1 MQALCVRCAKCYCS
15 SYALSI
21 FFVTDASDLSSIDN
35 PQSVLAWFDRY
46 LATPA
51 AERGAFIEREL
62 AGDPALRA
70 EVEALARADHA
81 ATQVDFLARAAHA
94 REDRTGEVIDA
105 WTLVR
110 WIGSGGAGVV
120 YEARRNDDPDAAPVA
135 LKLLTINVGNLRARF
150 IRERQILGALAH
162 PYIAGLL
169 DAGADARGAPYMVLE
184 YVRGAPI
191 TQHAITHAMPL
202 AARLRLFGKVLDA
215 VQGAHMHLVVHRDLK
230 PSNIFVDE
238 MGDPKLLDFG
248 IAKML
253 DEAEPGLTR
262 QGSYAMTPE
271 YASPEQVRGDAITTA
286 TDIYSL
292 GVLLYEL
299 VSGSKPYTLE
309 DVRPGTLE
317 RVICQ
322 TDPPRPSSKTVS
334 GEVPRRA
341 RDLDAIVLRAMAKS
355 PKDRYVSCA
364 ALKDDIE
371 RWLDGRPVLARSTPW
386 TDRVLL
392 FARRHTLGLS
402 VTTATVAALCVGA
415 AAFVWQA
422 RETTHARE
430 RADRVNKF
438 LLETLAAANPAELG
452 KDATVA
458 QVMARAMETAS
469 KSMQS
474 DPRAASEIWMTLAG
488 TYESL
493 ADFANARVCAENA
506 LRFAQA
512 TGDGELIARGELSL
526 GGVLVNQREPARAK
540 ALLESARARAM
551 ATRDPQLQANAAN
564 RLGLMYSAL
573 GKEREALG
581 WYRTALEDG
590 PKDDLGDQAVGYAN
604 VAIKQC
610 KMGDCAAGVESQ
622 KKAVDLLRRAHVKP
636 HPNLAL
642 GLSNLGGMLMAQER
656 VTEAVPHFE
665 QGLAMQVQLL
675 GEAHPDAVYSLATLA
690 KAYARVPRM
699 DDALQRGAQA
709 YALAEQ
715 LPKDEVTRTDVGLVY
730 AEILTDAKQFA
741 SAQGVA
747 EATHALLRSQSEPDA
762 QALASAESVL
772 GYAIAAAGDRIRG
785 ESLAQRAT
793 EALVTQLGEQHLV
806 ARAARSRLE
815 RIRSSRY

>member
-1 MQALCVRCAKCYCS
+1 M
-15 SYALSI
+15 
-21 FFVTDASDLSSIDN
+21 TDSPTS
-35 PQSVLAWFDRY
+35 PQLTDPQRVLAWFDRY
-46 LATPA
+46 LATPVEARA
-51 AERGAFIEREL
+51 ALIEREL
-62 AGDPALRA
+62 ADDPGLRA
-70 EVEALARADHA
+70 EVEALAQADLV
-81 ATQVDFLARAAHA
+81 ATQTEFLSRVAHP
-94 REDRTGEVIDA
+94 REDRTGEVIDG
-105 WTLVR
+105 WRLVR

-120 YEARRNDDPDAAPVA
+120 YEARRDDDPKAAPVA

-150 IRERQILGALAH
+150 IRERHILGALAH
-162 PYIAGLL
+162 PYIAALL
-169 DAGADARGAPYMVLE
+169 DAGTDARGAPYMVLE
-184 YVRGAPI
+184 YVQGAPI
-191 TQHAITHAMPL
+191 TQHAITRALPL
-202 AARLRLFGKVLDA
+202 AARLRLFCKVLDA

-238 MGDPKLLDFG
+238 TGDPKLLDFG

-271 YASPEQVRGDAITTA
+271 YASPEQVRGEAITTA

-299 VSGSKPYTLE
+299 VTGGKPYTLD

-317 RVICQ
+317 RVICL

-334 GEVPRRA
+334 IEGPRRA

-355 PKDRYVSCA
+355 PKERYVSCA

-371 RWLDGRPVLARSTPW
+371 RWLEGRPVAARNTPW
-386 TDRVLL
+386 TDRALL

-402 VTTATVAALCVGA
+402 VTTATVVALSVGA

-469 KSMQS
+469 KSMEG
-474 DPRAASEIWMTLAG
+474 DPRAASEVWLTLSS

-506 LRFAQA
+506 LRHAKA
-512 TGDGELIARGELSL
+512 TDDGELIGRSELGL
-526 GGVLVNQREPARAK
+526 GSVLVNQRELQRAQP
-540 ALLESARARAM
+540 LLESARTRAM
-551 ATRDPQLQANAAN
+551 AARDPQLRANTAN
-564 RLGLMYSAL
+564 RLGLMYGAL
-573 GKEREALG
+573 GKEREALT

-656 VTEAVPHFE
+656 VAEAVPHFE

-690 KAYARVPRM
+690 KAYAKLPRL
-699 DDALQRGAQA
+699 DVALQRGAQA

-715 LPKDEVTRTDVGLVY
+715 LPKDEVTRTDVGLIY
-730 AEILTDAKQFA
+730 AEILNDAKQFA
-741 SAQGVA
+741 TAQGVA
-747 EATHALLRSQSEPDA
+747 DATHALLRDQSEPDP
-762 QALASAESVL
+762 LAIATIESVL
-772 GYAIAAAGDRIRG
+772 GYAIAGAGDRVRG
-785 ESLAQRAT
+785 ESLAARAS
-793 EALVTQLGEQHLV
+793 EELLKRLGEQHLAV
-806 ARAARSRLE
+806 KAAKSRLD
-815 RIRSSRY
+815 RIRAGHS